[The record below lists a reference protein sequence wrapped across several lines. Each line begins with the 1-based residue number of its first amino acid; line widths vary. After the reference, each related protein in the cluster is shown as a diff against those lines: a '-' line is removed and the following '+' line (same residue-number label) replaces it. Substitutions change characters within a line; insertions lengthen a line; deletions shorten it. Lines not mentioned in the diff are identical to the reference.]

1 MTWLATTTQTSL
13 SVNGVEVPLPE
24 TYIATGLPQLRH
36 NHSSHPSR
44 VPEDFWDWDTL
55 NTGFMI
61 LQPSLKMFHYFEALL
76 EVRGSFD
83 TSIADQSVLN
93 FALSRRGP
101 TPWTAVDFSWNIQW
115 PWPEDIET
123 GHAVL
128 HEKWWDPTHWE
139 SRDYLLSWY
148 WQMIGYYSI
157 SGL

>member
-24 TYIATGLPQLRH
+24 TYIAAGLPQLRH

-76 EVRGSFD
+76 AVRGSFD